1 MLNSSPRL
9 TPFSLCFFNQSR
21 VVNLKNE
28 PEEYNQCTP
37 DPWTEQT
44 YEQLA
49 PFVQQ
54 RLGDRHFMDS
64 LHNANSILTDTW
76 ILYKHTQRYRR
87 HLHDYASS
95 DLSVSPRDVSPRD
108 ISTSVSGEE
117 SITLALASLD
127 YLSSRDISTSVS
139 GEEPI
144 TLALASLDYPPQEI
158 SLHQS
163 HELNPSYW
171 HRPVGIT
178 HQVKQSQLVQLWTQ
192 IQQMKLCILQL
203 VLWYRLLEI

>member
-9 TPFSLCFFNQSR
+9 TPFSLCFYNQNR

-49 PFVQQ
+49 PFVQP
-54 RLGDRHFMDS
+54 RPGDRQFMDS
-64 LHNANSILTDTW
+64 FQNANSMLTDTW
-76 ILYKHTQRYRR
+76 IFYKHTQRYRR
-87 HLHDYASS
+87 HLHDDASS
-95 DLSVSPRDVSPRD
+95 DSSVSPRD

-127 YLSSRDISTSVS
+127 YLSLRDISTSV
-139 GEEPI
+139 
-144 TLALASLDYPPQEI
+144 
-158 SLHQS
+158 
-163 HELNPSYW
+163 
-171 HRPVGIT
+171 
-178 HQVKQSQLVQLWTQ
+178 
-192 IQQMKLCILQL
+192 
-203 VLWYRLLEI
+203 